1 MFILNYIV
9 SRRDQTNDIHLL
21 SGIHL
26 ERFECN
32 RFGGRCVGRGEVSG
46 RRVAVMAGG
55 GCQHIVQLLLM
66 LLLAMAVMM
75 MTDEAEK

>member
-9 SRRDQTNDIHLL
+9 SRRDQTNDIHFL

-32 RFGGRCVGRGEVSG
+32 RFGVDVL
-46 RRVAVMAGG
+46 GG
-55 GCQHIVQLLLM
+55 GKCRDAASL
-66 LLLAMAVMM
+66 
-75 MTDEAEK
+75 